1 MQGKRLYAII
11 ETQTC
16 WYLKLRCHKQRITQ
30 IIHQM
35 SSHPSFLSEQHA
47 LQQNKQPTKKTQK
60 TFICLSEA
68 FKEPNIVR
76 TYMCCKT

>member
-35 SSHPSFLSEQHA
+35 SSNPSFLSEQHA
-47 LQQNKQPTKKTQK
+47 LQQNKQTTKKK
-60 TFICLSEA
+60 KPENFYLFIRS
-68 FKEPNIVR
+68 P
-76 TYMCCKT
+76 